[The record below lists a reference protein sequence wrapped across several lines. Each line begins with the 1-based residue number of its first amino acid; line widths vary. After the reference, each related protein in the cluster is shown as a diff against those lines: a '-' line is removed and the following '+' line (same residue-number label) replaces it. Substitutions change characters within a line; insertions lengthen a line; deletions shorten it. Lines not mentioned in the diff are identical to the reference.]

1 MNKQSSPRPP
11 VIPERRSL
19 WQPPSERGVISTEGR
34 QWLEE
39 NADAIKAWNDYVEQH
54 GLPLAKY
61 RQF

>member
-1 MNKQSSPRPP
+1 MNKQSPPSPPD
-11 VIPERRSL
+11 ISERRSL
-19 WQPPSERGVISTEGR
+19 WQPPSQRGVISTEGR
-34 QWLEE
+34 KWLEE